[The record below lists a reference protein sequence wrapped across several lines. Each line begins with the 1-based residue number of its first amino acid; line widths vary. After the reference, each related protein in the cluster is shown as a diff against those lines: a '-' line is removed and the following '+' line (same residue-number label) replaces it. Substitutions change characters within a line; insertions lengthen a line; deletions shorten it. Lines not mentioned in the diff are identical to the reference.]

1 MEHRPALWK
10 APLGRTCELFTKSA
24 TAGHTVATQG
34 PILGHFGPSGLP
46 SSDRLGTRKA

>member
-10 APLGRTCELFTKSA
+10 ALLGRTCELFTSSA
-24 TAGHTVATQG
+24 TAGHSIATQG

-46 SSDRLGTRKA
+46 SSVPLKIRKV